1 MHDERPTGVGPVK
14 EDIEKK
20 RRKPYAAPEVRE
32 HGTVEEITGNLG
44 TAGDDGIM
52 GSQL

>member
-1 MHDERPTGVGPVK
+1 MRDERPAGAEPVK
-14 EDIEKK
+14 EEEGKK

-52 GSQL
+52 GSEL